1 MSDTIAQPVPVEIQ
15 ELNCQEIFNLPLS
28 ERFVVLDTRDRAAYE
43 RCHLPGAWSA
53 TGVADAAS
61 LRAVLDRVWTD
72 NPPEKLCTTVVVG
85 ESSAAASM
93 NPDDAAVVLAK
104 LLQQV
109 ATSTWA
115 EVSARKAQPDL
126 RREAIMG
133 DEYGPERM
141 LTHLR
146 TVALFRGTAALSTAL
161 PGITVTGA
169 EPGLPAP
176 ILPVMILPPAAL
188 SGGPHPALYLGSQT
202 HASRKSALQL
212 LGITHVCN
220 ATVEVPNFFEDNEG
234 MTYLRCRLR
243 DDFRQSLDCAF
254 AASHEFLA
262 GTTRPTLVHCARG
275 ANRSA
280 ALVAHH
286 LLRSGVAAS
295 PQEAIT
301 IVKHCRQ
308 SPLTLRNFNFVQ
320 QLHEL

>member
-1 MSDTIAQPVPVEIQ
+1 
-15 ELNCQEIFNLPLS
+15 
-28 ERFVVLDTRDRAAYE
+28 
-43 RCHLPGAWSA
+43 
-53 TGVADAAS
+53 
-61 LRAVLDRVWTD
+61 
-72 NPPEKLCTTVVVG
+72 
-85 ESSAAASM
+85 
-93 NPDDAAVVLAK
+93 
-104 LLQQV
+104 
-109 ATSTWA
+109 
-115 EVSARKAQPDL
+115 
-126 RREAIMG
+126 
-133 DEYGPERM
+133 M

-262 GTTRPTLVHCARG
+262 GTTRPALVHCARG